1 MNPWYGPQVK
11 LLNAFLRA
19 YWEKI
24 IMITFTN
31 FGKLQAAKRQSL
43 KMYLQACG
51 FVLSQAV
58 GLCSQ
63 AKVTF
68 CLPSLFEEEDRN

>member
-1 MNPWYGPQVK
+1 
-11 LLNAFLRA
+11 
-19 YWEKI
+19 
-24 IMITFTN
+24 MITFTN

-68 CLPSLFEEEDRN
+68 CLPSLFEEEDGN